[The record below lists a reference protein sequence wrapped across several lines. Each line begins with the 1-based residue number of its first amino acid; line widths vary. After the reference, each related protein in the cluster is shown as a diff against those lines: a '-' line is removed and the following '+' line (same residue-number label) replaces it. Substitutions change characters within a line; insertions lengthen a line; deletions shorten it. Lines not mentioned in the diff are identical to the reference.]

1 MNSPCV
7 ESSQRC
13 VPPDWSISGRPV
25 AMVSRSPANQKMRQP
40 GGDICIVCSALIHR
54 AQPGNDYMMATEQR
68 HKE

>member
-1 MNSPCV
+1 MNSPRV

-54 AQPGNDYMMATEQR
+54 AQPGNDYMVA
-68 HKE
+68 KE